1 LFVEAGIGTNTNNP
15 KSNLGGEYISSIHV
29 VTQGNIQNSLDT
41 ASSSEKSIVSGN
53 NVSNIPVV
61 IPEKNEANG
70 WDGLRYAPLRLI
82 LRQGVPSLSLFPRLQ
97 GYVDGDEWSVNEEDF
112 PASDRVHFCDDAL
125 EELTD
130 PQIRPCL

>member
-61 IPEKNEANG
+61 TPEKNEANG
-70 WDGLRYAPLRLI
+70 
-82 LRQGVPSLSLFPRLQ
+82 
-97 GYVDGDEWSVNEEDF
+97 
-112 PASDRVHFCDDAL
+112 
-125 EELTD
+125 
-130 PQIRPCL
+130 